1 MSWRRAYACT
11 SSVVHDA
18 KELTLRI
25 VRPGSRNVS
34 LSRRFF
40 REGDESLRKPV
51 NQRSY
56 ASRAANQRLH
66 FVPAAARLGVSGTA
80 AREPRAFRPP
90 RVALAGGT
98 MAAVD
103 DPKTLGRARLSFASE
118 TEIDE
123 FAATLDRFERGEL
136 TAEQWRIYRLVPS
149 TTASASQTM
158 RR

>member
-1 MSWRRAYACT
+1 
-11 SSVVHDA
+11 
-18 KELTLRI
+18 
-25 VRPGSRNVS
+25 
-34 LSRRFF
+34 
-40 REGDESLRKPV
+40 
-51 NQRSY
+51 
-56 ASRAANQRLH
+56 
-66 FVPAAARLGVSGTA
+66 
-80 AREPRAFRPP
+80 
-90 RVALAGGT
+90 